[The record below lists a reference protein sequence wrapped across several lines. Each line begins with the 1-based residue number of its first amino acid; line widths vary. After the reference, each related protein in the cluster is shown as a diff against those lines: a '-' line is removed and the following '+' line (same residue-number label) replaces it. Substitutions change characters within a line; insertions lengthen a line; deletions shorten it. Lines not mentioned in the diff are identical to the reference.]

1 MIWASFSRPYE
12 FKREFSR
19 KLLAQ
24 GMARELWRGR
34 QEWWRMRYV
43 FTNLSATH
51 NFIKSIEL
59 SAIVVVPPLLGFC
72 HNILVPSKIR
82 KADQG
87 LIF

>member
-43 FTNLSATH
+43 FTNLSAADT
-51 NFIKSIEL
+51 FIYSF
-59 SAIVVVPPLLGFC
+59 VV
-72 HNILVPSKIR
+72 S
-82 KADQG
+82 Q
-87 LIF
+87 